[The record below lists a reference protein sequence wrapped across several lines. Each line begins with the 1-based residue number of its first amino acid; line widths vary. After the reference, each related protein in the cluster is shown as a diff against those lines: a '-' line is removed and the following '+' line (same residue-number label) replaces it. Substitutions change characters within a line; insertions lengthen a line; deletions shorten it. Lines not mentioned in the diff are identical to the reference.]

1 MLTTFS
7 LTGRKLIPLHYATL
21 VQIFERDG
29 FRIVR
34 QKGDHLVLTKPGVL
48 RPLVIKTS
56 PRLVP
61 VTHIRTNMTT
71 AGLTRER
78 YFQLLDEVG

>member
-1 MLTTFS
+1 MPS
-7 LTGRKLIPLHYATL
+7 RKITPLHYEVL
-21 VQIFERDG
+21 IKIFELDG
-29 FRIVR
+29 FVVKRK
-34 QKGDHLVLTKPGVL
+34 KGDHIIMNKAGVK

-71 AGLTRER
+71 AGLARER
-78 YFQLLDEVG
+78 FFELLEQVG

>member
-1 MLTTFS
+1 MHEHKIT
-7 LTGRKLIPLHYATL
+7 PLHYEIL
-21 VQIFERDG
+21 IKLFELDG
-29 FRIVR
+29 FTVKRK
-34 QKGDHLVLTKPGVL
+34 KGDHIIMTKAGIK

-71 AGLTRER
+71 AGMSRER
-78 YFQLLDEVG
+78 FFELLKKTV

>member
-1 MLTTFS
+1 VDD
-7 LTGRKLIPLHYATL
+7 RKIIPVHYETL
-21 VQIFERDG
+21 LKLFELDG
-29 FRIVR
+29 FSMRR
-34 QKGDHLVLTKPGVL
+34 KKGDHIIMTKPGIK

-71 AGLTRER
+71 AGMTREL
-78 YFQLLDEVG
+78 YFKLLDKMR